1 MRRTVLVTG
10 GSRGIGEAC
19 ARRFAAGDDRVCV
32 LARPSVQ
39 LTAVAE
45 SIGGLAVAADISDP
59 DAIRRAVAEVEA
71 AHGPIEVLVNNAG
84 VAGRQT
90 VDGHPI
96 ELWEHIQA
104 VNLRAPFLFAREV
117 LPSML
122 AAGRGRIINVSSIA
136 GRVGTAER
144 SAYCASKWGLLG
156 FTKALSEEVK
166 HSGVVVTAVCPGSV
180 DTRMLLGSGFTPGM
194 QPQDVA
200 EAIYFLSSAPP
211 AVAGSALD
219 MFG

>member
-1 MRRTVLVTG
+1 MSRTVLVTG
-10 GSRGIGEAC
+10 GSRGIGEAT
-19 ARRFAAGDDRVCV
+19 ARRFAEGGDRVCV
-32 LARPSVQ
+32 LARASER
-39 LTAVAE
+39 LTEVAE
-45 SIGGLAVAADISDP
+45 AIGGLEVAADISDP
-59 DAIRRAVAEVEA
+59 DAIRSAVTEVEA
-71 AHGPIEVLVNNAG
+71 AYGPIEVLVNNAG
-84 VAGRQT
+84 VAARQT

-96 ELWEHIQA
+96 DLWEHVQA

-122 AAGRGRIINVSSIA
+122 AAGRGRIINVSSIS

-180 DTRMLLGSGFTPGM
+180 DTRMLAGSGFAPDM

-200 EAIYFLSSAPP
+200 EAIYFLSSAPS
-211 AVAGSALD
+211 AVAGAALD
-219 MFG
+219 MYG

>member
-1 MRRTVLVTG
+1 MSRTVLVTG

-19 ARRFAAGDDRVCV
+19 ARRFAQAGDRVSV
-32 LARPSVQ
+32 LARPSSR

-45 SIGGLAVAADISDP
+45 SIGALEVAADVADP
-59 DAIRRAVAEVEA
+59 DAIRLAVARVVA

-84 VAGRQT
+84 VAARQT

-96 ELWEHIQA
+96 DLWEHIQA

-117 LPSML
+117 LPTML
-122 AAGRGRIINVSSIA
+122 EAGSGRIINVSSIS
-136 GRVGTAER
+136 GRIGTAER

-166 HSGVVVTAVCPGSV
+166 DAGVVVTAICPGSV
-180 DTRMLLGSGFTPGM
+180 DTRMLAGSGFAPDM
-194 QPQDVA
+194 QPEDVA
-200 EAIYFLSSAPP
+200 EAIHFLSSAPP
-211 AVAGSALD
+211 AVAGAALD